1 MSASRGQRKAALYL
15 ASLSARDRRQLMAT
29 LPAAAARPL
38 STLVDQLAA
47 RGWVDGEVM
56 SELLAEELRGL
67 TSDTALTVEDL
78 LAISHELPS
87 DLTARLFA
95 ANSAMDRRFM
105 LALLEGP
112 KARRKWHLPRSACS
126 WTACATPFANSRKAA
141 RSHSSSSSTP

>member
-112 KARRKWHLPRSACS
+112 KARRVQDDLASCPMLPERLREALLAEAQVSARGL
-126 WTACATPFANSRKAA
+126 N
-141 RSHSSSSSTP
+141 